1 MRSFACRV
9 ALAASAFAVANGDVA
24 FKFEE
29 FKKLFKKE
37 YKTPAEELRRF
48 KIFAN
53 NMEAAAKLSM
63 LDPGAKYGHL
73 SPLADFSEFEYG
85 KLNTLQVTKVALA
98 EHEKKAIKVP
108 MLTPFLPSEFD
119 WRKKGAVGEI
129 KNQAQCGSC
138 WAFATVANVEG
149 NLRMADDKTITRSA
163 SPPSSSNASPM
174 TKPNYDPNSLFF
186 VSLRNNAVT
195 NGKLLSL
202 SEQELV
208 DCDSNDNGCNGGLPS
223 NAYKDLI
230 DNGMGLEL
238 ESAYG
243 YEARDGTC
251 HAKKTL
257 EKVFLKSWVAIGSSE
272 DQMAAALM
280 KYGPLAIGINA
291 GPMQLYMGGI
301 ADPLFCNPAA
311 LDHGVAIVAFG
322 VEDGKNYWV
331 IRNSWGGEWGE
342 SGYYR
347 IVRGKG
353 KCGLNRM
360 VTSAIVASTGES
372 KALPAPEVFQ

>member
-1 MRSFACRV
+1 MRSFSYRLAATSV
-9 ALAASAFAVANGDVA
+9 ALTIADAGANADVA
-24 FKFEE
+24 YKFEE
-29 FKKLFKKE
+29 FKKTFKKA
-37 YKTPAEELRRF
+37 YATPAEELRRF

-53 NMEAAAKLSM
+53 NMETAEKLSL

-73 SPLADFSEFEYG
+73 SPLADMSEFEYG

-98 EHEKKAIKVP
+98 EHEKKAVKIP
-108 MLTPFLPSEFD
+108 MSTPFLPSEFD

-149 NLRMADDKTITRSA
+149 
-163 SPPSSSNASPM
+163 
-174 TKPNYDPNSLFF
+174 
-186 VSLRNNAVT
+186 NNAVT

-230 DNGMGLEL
+230 DNSMGLEL

-251 HAKKTL
+251 HAKKSE

-301 ADPLFCNPAA
+301 ADPMFCNPAA

-322 VEDGKNYWV
+322 VEDGKNFWV